1 MRIALAFCVVGAALH
16 LGSRLAAA
24 EPETPRS
31 PLTTWLAEELDYAM
45 ANLAMP
51 DGTRPYYLAYTVT
64 ERQVATLEAVCG
76 APMRDQ
82 DFHRRFLQVDA
93 RVGGYELDSTHQI
106 RGGDAGFDLSERM
119 FAGAVEVSLADNRD
133 ALQQAV
139 WRATDRAFKSAAK
152 RYQRVLTNRKTQV
165 DEEDQSGD
173 FTREPPAVHRDPPV
187 PLAFD
192 RATWRQ
198 RLDRVSALAR
208 RHPLLY
214 RSSVMLTGGAEHRW
228 MVTTEGTRLETGR
241 QLWRVIL
248 SAGTKAEDGME
259 LDQSFTF
266 DAANEAGLPDEA
278 AMIQAFERTISQVLA
293 LRAAPLI
300 EPFTGPAILRNRA
313 SGVFF
318 HEIFG
323 HRIEGHR
330 QKDVEEGQTFA
341 RKVNQPVLPDFL
353 SVRDDPTLA
362 TFRGQDLRG
371 FYAFDDEGVPAQNTV
386 LVENGTLRT
395 FLLSRS
401 PLEGFPRSNGHGRR
415 EPGRDVVSR
424 MGNLII
430 ESGNQVPFAEL
441 RRQLLEECRR
451 QDKPYGLLFEDIA
464 GGFTGTSRMG
474 AQSFKVLPVVVYRVF
489 ADGRPDELV
498 RGVDIVGTPLTS
510 FSKILAAGDD
520 PAVFNGTCGA
530 ESGSVPVSAI
540 SPSILVAQIEVEKR
554 RREQDRPPL
563 LPSPLDPAVAEVSS
577 EGGILFQALSDELA
591 RAMTL
596 EMPGLDRPY
605 FIQYRV
611 EDSLAHT
618 LSAADGALL
627 SSQRTRQRE
636 LRTQVRVGSF
646 ELDNTNFA
654 DGGFGFGNPI
664 EQSSL
669 PLTDDYRALRQA
681 LWLATD
687 RDYKN
692 AVETLTRKRAYLRDK
707 HIVDRPADFSA
718 ATPLVQSGPT
728 ARLEF
733 DEPAWRNR
741 LSELSAQ
748 FLRFPEILESG
759 VQLVAGAQDLYL
771 VNSEGTRL
779 RLPDN
784 GAVLA
789 FSAQV
794 QAPDGMRLS
803 DGRFYAGRTVADLP
817 ALPALIQD
825 LEALVAE
832 LRQRREAE
840 VLERYA
846 GPVLFDA
853 LAGPQLFYS
862 LLGEGFAGRPEAVGE
877 TRRRPGTLN
886 LEARLGT
893 RLLPTSFR
901 VWDDPTQV
909 TFQGQTLLGHYL
921 HDDEA
926 VPAAAL
932 DLVKDGRLTAL
943 CRSRAPLR
951 PLSGS
956 TGHARSPANSAP
968 QAHVANLFIEDQ
980 KGLSPEDLKAEL
992 LAAARDEGLEFALR
1006 VTALQVPGAFSS
1018 RPDLIRYFNR
1028 AGAGEPG
1035 RLGDPVAVY
1044 KVSVKDGQETPL
1056 RGLEFAPVE
1065 LRALRHIL
1073 AAGLEPRVFNHVGIG
1088 YFGVTPPVAVIAPP
1102 VLFEDLELQRIREE
1116 FEALPLLPP
1125 PRARR

>member
-1 MRIALAFCVVGAALH
+1 MRIVLAFCIVGLALQH
-16 LGSRLAAA
+16 GARLEAA
-24 EPETPRS
+24 ETETPRS
-31 PLTTWLAEELDYAM
+31 PLTNWLTEELDYAM

-64 ERQVATLEAVCG
+64 ERQVTTLEAALG
-76 APMRDQ
+76 APLRDQ

-93 RVGGYELDSTHQI
+93 RVGDYELDSTHQI
-106 RGGDAGFDLSERM
+106 RGADPGFDLSDQL
-119 FAGAVEVSLADNRD
+119 FGGAVEVSLSDNRD

-152 RYQRVLTNRKTQV
+152 RYQRVLTNRTTQV
-165 DEEDQSGD
+165 DEDDQSGD
-173 FTREPPAVHRDPPV
+173 FTRETPAVHRDPPV

-192 RATWRQ
+192 RDAWRQ

-208 RHPLLY
+208 QHPLLY

-228 MVTTEGTRLETGR
+228 MVTSEGTRLETGR
-241 QLWRVIL
+241 QLWRVML

-259 LDQSFTF
+259 LDQSFAF
-266 DAANEAGLPDEA
+266 DAASEAGLPDETA
-278 AMIQAFERTISQVLA
+278 IAQAFEGIIRQVLA
-293 LRAAPLI
+293 LRQAPLI

-341 RKVNQPVLPDFL
+341 RKVGQPILPGFL
-353 SVRDDPTLA
+353 NVRDDPTLA
-362 TFRGQDLRG
+362 TFQGQDLRG
-371 FYAFDDEGVPAQNTV
+371 YYRFDDEGVPAQNTV

-424 MGNLII
+424 MGNLIV
-430 ESGNQVPFAEL
+430 ESEKQVPFAEL

-451 QDKPYGLLFEDIA
+451 QGKPFGLLFEDIA
-464 GGFTGTSRMG
+464 GGFTGTRRMS

-530 ESGSVPVSAI
+530 ESGNVPVSAI

-554 RREQDRPPL
+554 RRQQDRPPL
-563 LPSPLDPAVAEVSS
+563 LPSPLEAAAVEATPDGE
-577 EGGILFQALSDELA
+577 ILFQALTDELDRA
-591 RAMTL
+591 RTL

-618 LSAADGALL
+618 LTAADGALL
-627 SSQRTRQRE
+627 SSYRTRQRE

-664 EQSSL
+664 EQASL
-669 PLTDDYRALRQA
+669 PLTDDYRALRHA

-707 HIVDRPADFSA
+707 HIVDRPPDFSA
-718 ATPLVQSGPT
+718 APPIRQTGPP

-733 DEPAWRNR
+733 DEAAWRIR
-741 LSELSAQ
+741 LSELSAR

-759 VQLVAGAQDLYL
+759 VQLVAGAQDLYF

-779 RLPDN
+779 RVPDT

-817 ALPALIQD
+817 SMQTLLQD
-825 LEALVAE
+825 VEALVTG

-853 LAGPQLFYS
+853 LAGPQLIYS
-862 LLGEGFAGRPEAVGE
+862 LLGEAFAGRPEAVGE
-877 TRRRPGTLN
+877 TRRPATLN

-893 RLLPTSFR
+893 RLFPASFR

-909 TFQGQTLLGHYL
+909 THQGETLVGHYL
-921 HDDEA
+921 YDDEA
-926 VPAAAL
+926 VAAARL
-932 DLVKDGRLTAL
+932 DLVTDGRLTAL

-951 PLSGS
+951 KLSGS

-968 QAHVANLFIEDQ
+968 QAHIANLFIEDQ
-980 KGLSPEDLKAEL
+980 KGLSPEDLKTEL

-1006 VTALQVPGAFSS
+1006 VTTLQVPGAFSS

-1028 AGAGEPG
+1028 PGAGEPG
-1035 RLGDPVAVY
+1035 RLGDPVGVY
-1044 KVSVKDGQETPL
+1044 KVSVKDGQETPV

-1065 LRALRHIL
+1065 VRALRHIV
-1073 AAGLEPRVFNHVGIG
+1073 AAGLQPRVFNHVGFG
-1088 YFGVTPPVAVIAPP
+1088 YVGITPPVAVIAPP
-1102 VLFEDLELQRIREE
+1102 LLFDDLELQRIREE
-1116 FEALPLLPP
+1116 FDALPLLPP